1 MTNEPIINDHG
12 GDRRRRRR
20 SRERGCCCCDATAAA
35 ALNGGCWLLARGCA
49 SNEWS
54 RAICLV

>member
-1 MTNEPIINDHG
+1 MTNEPIIKDHG

-20 SRERGCCCCDATAAA
+20 SRRERGCCCCGVAAAA

-49 SNEWS
+49 PPITGNSLW
-54 RAICLV
+54 